1 MTKLKSYPVSNGNH
15 NNIHYILRDKY
26 FIFKLCAF
34 PDDNRVYIMS
44 SSCKI
49 DKRLI
54 DKEYLFLAM
63 HEELLRWDLELIC
76 SPPELFNLRF
86 ENTQALM
93 ESDYYLN
100 SL

>member
-1 MTKLKSYPVSNGNH
+1 MTKLKSYPVGHGNH
-15 NNIHYILRDKY
+15 SNVHYVLRTDY

-44 SSCKI
+44 SSSKI

-63 HEELLRWDLELIC
+63 REELLKWDLELIC
-76 SPPELFNLRF
+76 IPSDLFNLRF
-86 ENTQALM
+86 ENTQELM
-93 ESDYYLN
+93 SSDYYLN